1 MRLSISCVASEKPFC
16 MPLAE
21 AHNCED
27 ALYLYFR
34 CAVFKEQ
41 VFYISGSLALYQTSD
56 FCMVEM
62 SGFEPLTP
70 CLQGRCSPN

>member
-34 CAVFKEQ
+34 CAVFKEH
-41 VFYISGSLALYQTSD
+41 FYISGSLAFHNSISH
-56 FCMVEM
+56 VEI
-62 SGFEPLTP
+62 GIQLTP
-70 CLQGRCSPN
+70 AARQVL